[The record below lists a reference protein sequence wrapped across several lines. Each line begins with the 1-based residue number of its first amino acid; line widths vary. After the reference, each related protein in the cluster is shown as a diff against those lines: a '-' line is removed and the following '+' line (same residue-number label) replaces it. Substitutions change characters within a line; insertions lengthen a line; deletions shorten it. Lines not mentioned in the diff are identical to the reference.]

1 MDLKNERYSDE
12 DYYNMHMHSNSLG
25 LSYYISM
32 HNDLM
37 EREVKVVKGK
47 KVPIGTV
54 GKVFWMTAK
63 SYDFVSTTVIVGIKD
78 EEEKVYFTNANNVE
92 IIKQAATQKE

>member
-1 MDLKNERYSDE
+1 MDLKQSRYNDE

-92 IIKQAATQKE
+92 RIRGEEDKK